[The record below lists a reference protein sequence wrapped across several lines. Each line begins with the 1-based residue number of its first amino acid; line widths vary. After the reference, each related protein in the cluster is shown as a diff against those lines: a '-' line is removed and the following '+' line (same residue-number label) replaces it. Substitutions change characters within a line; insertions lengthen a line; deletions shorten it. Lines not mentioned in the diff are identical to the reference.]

1 LDKLKANYSGLNTKR
16 PVPEAAARANTC
28 LSPNLIGH
36 SERLVLL
43 SSHFTIGGSIG
54 MEKLSILSYV

>member
-1 LDKLKANYSGLNTKR
+1 MDKLKANYSRLNTKR

-28 LSPNLIGH
+28 LSPNLTGH

-43 SSHFTIGGSIG
+43 HGPT
-54 MEKLSILSYV
+54 LTP